1 MNSERRATYP
11 RRKAVAAGIA
21 ATVATVLGVRG
32 VDARLVLMRGVT
44 GGGLAK
50 IDNVPEPG
58 LANLSIFASAMQ
70 MPEGDTV
77 FVGQVRWV
85 EAGSGLTL
93 ESIEIAEC
101 IPFGDHPGARR
112 VSGRMTVNGAGD
124 YPFVMRTLDDGD
136 PGAGRDTIELE
147 VNGAAVGDQIPAE
160 VTIGEGTYAASA
172 RLVAGD
178 FQLLSYDMGTADTG
192 A

>member
-1 MNSERRATYP
+1 
-11 RRKAVAAGIA
+11 
-21 ATVATVLGVRG
+21 
-32 VDARLVLMRGVT
+32 VT

-50 IDNVPEPG
+50 IDNVAEPG

-70 MPEGDTV
+70 MPEGETV
-77 FVGQVRWV
+77 FVGRVHWI
-85 EAGSGLTL
+85 EAGTGLTL
-93 ESIEIAEC
+93 ESTEITEC
-101 IPFGDHPGARR
+101 IPFGDHPGGRR

-124 YPFVMRTLDDGD
+124 YPFVMRTLDDGS

-147 VNGAAVGDQIPAE
+147 VNGATVGDQIPIE
-160 VTIGEGTYAASA
+160 VTLGEGTYAASA

-178 FQLLSYDMGTADTG
+178 FQLLIFDMDTVGTG